1 MKIALVSPYD
11 YAFPGGVNE
20 HISRLGESF
29 TKMGHTVKIIAPCSR
44 RHEVTENEKFIFLGR
59 PIPIHASG
67 SIVRAPVSP
76 WLFFSHQVKNV
87 LEREC
92 FDLIHVHEP
101 LFPPLCTAVVHY
113 SETMMVGTFHASRSR
128 SWGYWFWKPICLQR
142 WFEKLD
148 GRIAVSRPAME
159 FASRYF
165 PGDYAIIPNGVD
177 VNHFSADVAPIEEYC
192 DGKLNIMFV
201 GRLEKRKGVGHL
213 LKAYRRIKREF
224 PRSRLIVVGPDGNL
238 RRDYQMIV
246 ARWRLAD
253 VVFVGY
259 VSDDDL
265 PRYYKAADIFCAPAI
280 GKESFGI
287 VLLEAMAASKP
298 IVASNIEGYANLIS
312 HGVNGLL
319 VKPKDEKALAA
330 ALSQLLEDKALR
342 ERMGALGRQQVEDY
356 SWERVAQRVMDYY
369 QSLDLK
375 GK

>member
-20 HISRLGESF
+20 HVSRSGESF
-29 TKMGHTVKIIAPCSR
+29 TRMGHTVKIIAPCSR
-44 RHEVTENEKFIFLGR
+44 PREVVEDSNFIFLGR

-113 SETMMVGTFHASRSR
+113 SKTMTVGTFHASRSR
-128 SWGYWFWKPICLQR
+128 SWGYWFWKPVCLKR

-148 GRIAVSRPAME
+148 GRIAVSKPAME

-165 PGDYAIIPNGVD
+165 PGDYVIIPNGVD
-177 VNHFSADVAPIEEYC
+177 LKHFAADVAPIEEYC

-201 GRLEKRKGVGHL
+201 GRLEKRKGLEHL
-213 LKAYRRIKREF
+213 LGAYRRIKNEF
-224 PRSRLIVVGPDGNL
+224 PRSRLIVVGPGGKL
-238 RRDYQMIV
+238 RRDYQTMV

-253 VVFVGY
+253 VVFTGY
-259 VSDDDL
+259 VSYDDL
-265 PRYYKAADIFCAPAI
+265 PRYYKTADIFCAPAT
-280 GKESFGI
+280 GQESFGI

-298 IVASNIEGYANLIS
+298 IVASDIEGYANLVR

-330 ALSQLLEDKALR
+330 ALSQLLEDGTLR
-342 ERMGALGRQQVEDY
+342 ERMGTLGRHKVDAY
-356 SWERVAQRVMDYY
+356 SWERVAQRVMNYY
-369 QSLDLK
+369 QSLDSK
-375 GK
+375 RK